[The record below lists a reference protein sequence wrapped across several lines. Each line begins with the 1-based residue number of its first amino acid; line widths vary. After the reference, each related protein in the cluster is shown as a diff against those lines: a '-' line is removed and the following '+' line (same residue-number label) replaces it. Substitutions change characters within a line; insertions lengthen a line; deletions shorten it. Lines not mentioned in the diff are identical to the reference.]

1 MSQSDQSQQ
10 SLSESGE
17 VLTQEN
23 LTLSEQEE
31 ADERVQLAEE
41 PFDPEKPAD
50 LLTEVEKRDA
60 IANSDENATDV
71 IVTEEDSRDG
81 ESESDDSIVNDEIE
95 YSALEHEKMTAFA
108 IAVDEFLLLTLDPK
122 SASKRERRAAIC
134 EVLCDHY
141 CGKQ

>member
-23 LTLSEQEE
+23 LTMSEQEE
-31 ADERVQLAEE
+31 AAEREAIAEE
-41 PFDPEKPAD
+41 PFDPEKPEE
-50 LLTEVEKRDA
+50 LLTEVKKRDA
-60 IANSDENATDV
+60 AENEDENATDL

-81 ESESDDSIVNDEIE
+81 ESESDDSIVNDEVE
-95 YSALEHEKMTAFA
+95 YSALEHEFFTKFSTD
-108 IAVDEFLLLTLDPK
+108 VDEYLLVTLDPRT
-122 SASKRERRAAIC
+122 SSKRERRAALV

-141 CGKQ
+141 CKK